1 MRRRLRG
8 STRAVAAAVGA
19 ALGIAILSGCGPA
32 GPSFSTDGPCL
43 ADGRAPGAYPALE
56 ALVPKTISNRA
67 ATTTD
72 SGRNCS
78 DAALGTLTGHGVH
91 ELRFAGATWDEG
103 NGNGVS
109 IAILALPDGPLQA
122 AWAEEF
128 YQYGAI
134 NGKHTGNV
142 ETTRPTYPGAGTV
155 FRLDTL
161 NDLSFQTVVVWPDGG
176 RVRVVIVATQVG
188 PTASRTVHD
197 ARVAEAVGV
206 AVLAESPVV
215 PSPT

>member
-1 MRRRLRG
+1 VRGLPSLVGSPRL
-8 STRAVAAAVGA
+8 
-19 ALGIAILSGCGPA
+19 AILLIAVLAGCGPA
-32 GPSFSTDGPCL
+32 GPSFTADGPCL

-56 ALVPKTISNRA
+56 ALLPKAISNRA
-67 ATTTD
+67 ATTVD

-78 DAALGTLTGHGVH
+78 DAALGTLTGHAVH

-103 NGNGVS
+103 SGNGVS
-109 IAILALPDGPLQA
+109 IAVLAVPDGALQV

-134 NGKHTGNV
+134 NGKHTGNI

-161 NDLSFQTVVVWPDGG
+161 NDLSFQTVIVWPDGG

-206 AVLAESPVV
+206 AALAESPVL